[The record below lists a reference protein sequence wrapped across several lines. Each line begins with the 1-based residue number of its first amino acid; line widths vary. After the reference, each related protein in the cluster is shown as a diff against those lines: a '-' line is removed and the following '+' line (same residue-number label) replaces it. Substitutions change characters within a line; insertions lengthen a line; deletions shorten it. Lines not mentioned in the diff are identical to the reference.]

1 MNLLNYPGLDRQRRR
16 RHRWRTALAGFL
28 AGVVLAAAGVHEMVS
43 RLPHLQ
49 REQQRLQSLQ
59 GTQKQQQTSL
69 QQQQRQQG
77 QLQEQVLH
85 LQVVAQHHQ
94 AWEALYQALQRE
106 AQDGALQWLNL
117 ELGQDRLVL
126 QGRAPSLSSM
136 DQARERL
143 SQKLGMALSLS
154 SVLITPTREDVSL
167 LAGAEVGAER
177 LPPVAFVWHADWPV
191 LRTQP
196 DKRAGLAP
204 DTPAT
209 KPLP

>member
-28 AGVVLAAAGVHEMVS
+28 AGVVLAVAGVHEMVS
-43 RLPHLQ
+43 RLPRLQ
-49 REQQRLQSLQ
+49 QEQLRLQSLQ

-69 QQQQRQQG
+69 QEQQRQQG
-77 QLQEQVLH
+77 LLQAQVLH
-85 LQVVAQHHQ
+85 LQSVAQHHQ

-154 SVLITPTREDVSL
+154 SALITPAREDVSP
-167 LAGAEVGAER
+167 LAGAEVGVER
-177 LPPVAFVWHADWPV
+177 LPLVAFVWHADWPV

-204 DTPAT
+204 DAPVT